1 LKTPFTIHFSETDM
15 SLSSSS
21 RRSLL
26 VCSVLAISAASMS
39 AQALAADAIA
49 PIFSTKAGAIQGY
62 DPVAYFLLNK
72 PVKGSANFTTKWQ
85 GATWYFSSR
94 NNLDAFVAS
103 PEKYAP
109 QYGGYCAYGVAQ
121 GVTPE
126 TDPAAF
132 VVRDNKLYLNLS
144 KSVQKLWQQDI
155 AGYVKDANNNWPAL
169 KAGTYVNK

>member
-1 LKTPFTIHFSETDM
+1 MRYVTSNNINRRLLMAFAMGSIFVTTAAHAAPPVNTLKPGLFGG
-15 SLSSSS
+15 
-21 RRSLL
+21 RSDT
-26 VCSVLAISAASMS
+26 AI
-39 AQALAADAIA
+39 LG
-49 PIFSTKAGAIQGY
+49 F
-62 DPVAYFLLNK
+62 DPVAYFTDGK
-72 PVKGSANFTTKWQ
+72 PVKGQDSFTHEYLGAKWKFASQ
-85 GATWYFSSR
+85 AH
-94 NNLDAFVAS
+94 LDLFKS
-103 PEKYAP
+103 DPRKYAP